1 MLLWQC
7 VLFFTWCRNVANW
20 RTQAPH
26 ISAWWIGTAGQ
37 TSLPPA
43 HTSTPITPWPSPWE
57 VRFYTYPLV
66 LLHSYRNEKR
76 CSVMRQN
83 ISPPTWAFPAPSCR
97 YPKIYVFHSK
107 SSFSSLSLSAFYR
120 FASRSGKMKHFED
133 LLIFD
138 FFFFKSLFCY
148 QLLHVASKV
157 EAGQGFFLLCVIFCS
172 FLCLFLF
179 FTSPLFLE
187 DNNMQ
192 PTSKIVSNTN
202 LYMLQATATHLNLK
216 SLLTLFVSLT
226 AYPMLLRALRAAL
239 LLKQFI
245 ALCHYW
251 CMV

>member
-1 MLLWQC
+1 MRRDVQWCGKISLHLLE
-7 VLFFTWCRNVANW
+7 LFLPQVVDIQRFTSF
-20 RTQAPH
+20 TQNLLFLLSLCLPF
-26 ISAWWIGTAGQ
+26 TA
-37 TSLPPA
+37 SL
-43 HTSTPITPWPSPWE
+43 
-57 VRFYTYPLV
+57 LV
-66 LLHSYRNEKR
+66 L
-76 CSVMRQN
+76 
-83 ISPPTWAFPAPSCR
+83 
-97 YPKIYVFHSK
+97 
-107 SSFSSLSLSAFYR
+107 
-120 FASRSGKMKHFED
+120 GKWNT
-133 LLIFD
+133 LRICWYLIF
-138 FFFFKSLFCY
+138 FFEKSLFCY

-157 EAGQGFFLLCVIFCS
+157 EAGQGFFLLCVILCS

-192 PTSKIVSNTN
+192 PTSKIVSNKN